1 MMRRVP
7 VRMTWLLGALGV
19 AIAVAC
25 KGGTAPHQPALC
37 PSYSGG
43 ASQGDSLYGLYHL
56 VSYCLDT
63 LPAFTP
69 PAGSGHVALI
79 HATSVDSFVAVLVPQ
94 GQAPE
99 SILGTYT
106 HPGLDSIHVTG
117 EVRAPG
123 LPFAPPGAGTRR
135 GDRSGRAR
143 ARTAR
148 GAHHARERR
157 RRRCGQRGGAVA
169 PAHRAGAP

>member
-1 MMRRVP
+1 MMRRAP
-7 VRMTWLLGALGV
+7 VRMTWLLGVVGV

-25 KGGTAPHQPALC
+25 KGSTAPHQPALC

-69 PAGSGHVALI
+69 PAESGHVTLI
-79 HATSVDSFVAVLVPQ
+79 HATSADSFVAVLVPQ

-99 SILGTYT
+99 TILGTYT
-106 HPGLDSIHVTG
+106 HPLPDSIHVTG
-117 EVRAPG
+117 VVKVSGFPVGVEVPGRFMLQQNTLSVSGLLIVTGTSPHAVSFIGSRSAP
-123 LPFAPPGAGTRR
+123 
-135 GDRSGRAR
+135 
-143 ARTAR
+143 
-148 GAHHARERR
+148 
-157 RRRCGQRGGAVA
+157 
-169 PAHRAGAP
+169 

>member
-69 PAGSGHVALI
+69 PAESGHVTLI
-79 HATSVDSFVAVLVPQ
+79 HAMSVDSFVAVLVPQ

-99 SILGTYT
+99 TILGTYT
-106 HPGLDSIHVTG
+106 HPLPDSIHVTG
-117 EVRAPG
+117 VVKVSGFPVSVEVPG
-123 LPFAPPGAGTRR
+123 RFMLQQNTLSV
-135 GDRSGRAR
+135 SGRLAVTGANPHTVSFVGAR
-143 ARTAR
+143 
-148 GAHHARERR
+148 
-157 RRRCGQRGGAVA
+157 
-169 PAHRAGAP
+169 

>member
-1 MMRRVP
+1 MMRRAP
-7 VRMTWLLGALGV
+7 VRMTWLLGAVGV

-25 KGGTAPHQPALC
+25 KGSTAPHQPTLC

-43 ASQGDSLYGLYHL
+43 ASQSDSLYGLYNL

-69 PAGSGHVALI
+69 PAESGHVTLI
-79 HATSVDSFVAVLVPQ
+79 HAASVDSFVAVLVPQ

-106 HPGLDSIHVTG
+106 HPIPDSIHVTG
-117 EVRAPG
+117 VVRVPG
-123 LPFAPPGAGTRR
+123 VPFPVPVELPGRFLLRHDSLSVTGRLVVTGTSPHFVSFI
-135 GDRSGRAR
+135 GSRSS
-143 ARTAR
+143 
-148 GAHHARERR
+148 
-157 RRRCGQRGGAVA
+157 
-169 PAHRAGAP
+169 P

>member
-1 MMRRVP
+1 MMRRAP

-69 PAGSGHVALI
+69 PAESGHVTLI

-106 HPGLDSIHVTG
+106 HPLPDSIHVTG
-117 EVRAPG
+117 HVRVSSFLVPVELPGTFLLQQNTLSVSGTLKVTGTSPHFVSFVGSRSAP
-123 LPFAPPGAGTRR
+123 
-135 GDRSGRAR
+135 
-143 ARTAR
+143 
-148 GAHHARERR
+148 
-157 RRRCGQRGGAVA
+157 
-169 PAHRAGAP
+169 